1 MIEKKII
8 FNCKTN
14 EKEII
19 EVKLTQEE
27 VEEKEK
33 VANNFNIKNQIQEL
47 KDYLNSTDYA
57 IIKMY
62 ETTIQGGSIIEMLK
76 EYKEILTQRKEA
88 RQQINELEK
97 GEAQNGN

>member
-76 EYKEILTQRKEA
+76 EYKEILAKRKEA
-88 RQQINELEK
+88 RQLINELE

>member
-27 VEEKEK
+27 IEEKEK

-62 ETTIQGGSIIEMLK
+62 EATIQGGSIIEMLK
-76 EYKEILTQRKEA
+76 DYKEVLSKRKEA

-97 GEAQNGN
+97 EVTNGN